1 MSRKTAITVLDEESL
16 LKAVRALCRREP
28 RFRSVVRRHGPP
40 SLRTSAG
47 GLAALLQM
55 VTEQFISVAAAKV
68 IWARLLQRLQ
78 PCDAQTLLSCS
89 EEELMALGLSRAKA
103 RSFHGLARAVHERAV
118 VFDALAEMTDEAAH
132 NLLIGLPGI
141 GPWTADIY
149 LLSALQRADA
159 WPWGDMALQV
169 AAQDLFGLE
178 ERPGRAAMLELGEA
192 FRPHRAVAARL
203 LWSHY
208 RFMRNQEQV

>member
-1 MSRKTAITVLDEESL
+1 
-16 LKAVRALCRREP
+16 
-28 RFRSVVRRHGPP
+28 
-40 SLRTSAG
+40 
-47 GLAALLQM
+47 
-55 VTEQFISVAAAKV
+55 
-68 IWARLLQRLQ
+68 
-78 PCDAQTLLSCS
+78 
-89 EEELMALGLSRAKA
+89 MALGLSRAKA